1 MSMFDVSVGCRVS
14 VDPSRPNGIISI
26 SPLGPGYG
34 IVGSEQ
40 IVGQPLNIPAISSI
54 FPAEIHIGGNRRWR
68 IDTYY
73 VPPSPIVSWT
83 KYSRTRVVGRNSGP
97 APISAMERRSEEHT
111 SELQSLMRISY
122 AVFCWKKKTKY

>member
-68 IDTYY
+68 IDPYY

-83 KYSRTRVVGRNSGP
+83 KYSRTRVVGDRMSVVSGK
-97 APISAMERRSEEHT
+97 SVLVRVDLDGRRIIIKKIHEHAT
-111 SELQSLMRISY
+111 I
-122 AVFCWKKKTKY
+122 

>member
-1 MSMFDVSVGCRVS
+1 MSMFDDSVGCRVI

-54 FPAEIHIGGNRRWR
+54 FPAEIHIGVNRRWR

-83 KYSRTRVVGRNSGP
+83 KYSRTRAVG
-97 APISAMERRSEEHT
+97 RSEERRVGKECVST
-111 SELQSLMRISY
+111 CSSR
-122 AVFCWKKKTKY
+122 W